1 MINVH
6 AHMGAEDEL
15 SVRFVECFV
24 QALDDAELPDD
35 TEFRAALRAY
45 MEWATADVQQY
56 SPAGS
61 IVPEHLQMPRWNWD
75 GLQAR

>member
-35 TEFRAALRAY
+35 AEFRVALRAY
-45 MEWATADVQQY
+45 ME
-56 SPAGS
+56 
-61 IVPEHLQMPRWNWD
+61 
-75 GLQAR
+75 